1 MKTESEKEVW
11 SWVLET
17 AQKLESFAMSE
28 IPPFIQEYLAWK
40 YLECSLIVGLWLVST
55 GLMITCALLL
65 RKYGNHLYDKMGEG
79 LVLPIMFMLAW
90 GAGTVV
96 SLLAVVGPAG
106 KDMIQIKVAP
116 KVYLVEKASE
126 LIKK

>member
-17 AQKLESFAMSE
+17 AQKFESFAVAE

-40 YLECSLIVGLWLVST
+40 YLESSLIIGLWLVST
-55 GLMITCALLL
+55 GLVIACALLL
-65 RKYGNHLYDKMGEG
+65 RKHYNRLYDKMGEG
-79 LVLPIMFMLAW
+79 FAVPIGFMMFWFASTLVAIPFFVI
-90 GAGTVV
+90 
-96 SLLAVVGPAG
+96 PAA

>member
-1 MKTESEKEVW
+1 MKSEKEKEVW

-17 AQKLESFAMSE
+17 AQRLESFAVAE

-65 RKYGNHLYDKMGEG
+65 NKYITRLYDKMGEG
-79 LVLPIMFMLAW
+79 FTALFGFMMFWFASTLVAIPFFVI
-90 GAGTVV
+90 
-96 SLLAVVGPAG
+96 PAA